1 MSDDWYTPA
10 EESQIR
16 RERERARLLRRSSWW
31 KACLEKGECYYCHGH
46 FAPAELT
53 MDHLIPVAR
62 GGHSDKGNVV
72 PACFACNQEKSA
84 RTPAE
89 LILESLHLPDLPEE
103 EGRVL

>member
-1 MSDDWYTPA
+1 
-10 EESQIR
+10 
-16 RERERARLLRRSSWW
+16 
-31 KACLEKGECYYCHGH
+31 
-46 FAPAELT
+46 